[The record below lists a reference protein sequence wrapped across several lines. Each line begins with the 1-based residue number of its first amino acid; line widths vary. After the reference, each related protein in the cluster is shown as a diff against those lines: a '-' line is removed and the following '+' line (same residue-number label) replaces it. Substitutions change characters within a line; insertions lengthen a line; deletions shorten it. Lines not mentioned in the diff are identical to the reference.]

1 MRKKLS
7 ADGNERLWLLLSALL
22 YLLTMIE
29 LRKHDFRGKIS
40 CSESVSI
47 GQ

>member
-1 MRKKLS
+1 MPMAMS
-7 ADGNERLWLLLSALL
+7 VCALLLSALL
-22 YLLTMIE
+22 YLLMMIE
-29 LRKHDFRGKIS
+29 LRKPDFRGKIS